1 MSNAFNISHPLSDE
15 SGMSQRRR
23 LSPALDATQ
32 NLLDSRDLADMLVY
46 IHQFSKQVNF
56 YDCALEVSN
65 WSVFFEKSA
74 PFILAR
80 LAKRDTEGS
89 LNDFQQYNALVKNDP
104 NPTNFQLLL
113 DFTYRT
119 TLLDLAA
126 LYADTR
132 SVGGFRHL
140 LEQEISSREMT
151 AAIRQFIGIAN
162 GAQSLL
168 CAPPKDFSFL
178 TEDDIWQLD
187 ITDIFA
193 QNTPSVSGINLPQ
206 KQTILVYQQGIERFF
221 NHFSLVLSRLSK
233 AAERYLSESLYP
245 LEVEFKERHE
255 PHLGLLFAFLELFKH
270 LKGQLN
276 GMTAKHLDFYFRQ
289 ILKIQSRKAVPDA
302 VHLVLE

>member
-1 MSNAFNISHPLSDE
+1 
-15 SGMSQRRR
+15 MSQRRR

-56 YDCALEVSN
+56 YDFSLEVSN
-65 WSVFFEKSA
+65 WSIFFEKSA

-104 NPTNFQLLL
+104 NPMNFQLLL

-119 TLLDLAA
+119 TLLDLAD

-168 CAPPKDFSFL
+168 CAPPKDFNFL

-206 KQTILVYQQGIERFF
+206 KQTIL
-221 NHFSLVLSRLSK
+221 
-233 AAERYLSESLYP
+233 
-245 LEVEFKERHE
+245 
-255 PHLGLLFAFLELFKH
+255 
-270 LKGQLN
+270 
-276 GMTAKHLDFYFRQ
+276 D
-289 ILKIQSRKAVPDA
+289 RKSV
-302 VHLVLE
+302 V